1 MCFVDALESFTRHR
15 SIPRYFNN
23 DNESDSVCGS
33 LDAEEKVSGV
43 SVVSAVSA
51 ALLFAVVAGCL
62 SSSGSARRGARGHL
76 STADS
81 GHCTDAQ
88 RQSRFRPDARKGALI
103 A

>member
-1 MCFVDALESFTRHR
+1 MCFVNALESFTRNR
-15 SIPRYFNN
+15 SIPRYFNK

-33 LDAEEKVSGV
+33 LDA
-43 SVVSAVSA
+43 
-51 ALLFAVVAGCL
+51 
-62 SSSGSARRGARGHL
+62 ARRGARGHL